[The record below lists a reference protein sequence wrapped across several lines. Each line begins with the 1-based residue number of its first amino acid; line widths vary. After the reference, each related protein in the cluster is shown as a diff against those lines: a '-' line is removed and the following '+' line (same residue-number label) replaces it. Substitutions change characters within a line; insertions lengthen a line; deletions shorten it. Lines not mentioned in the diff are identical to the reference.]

1 MEEKIMEI
9 LKDRF
14 KPEFLNRLDEIIIF
28 HSLKQKQIER
38 IVELQ
43 LALVEKRLQEKRIKM
58 KVSEKAHKFLAEKGY
73 DPNFGA
79 RPLKRT
85 IQTNLLDPLAMDII
99 EGTIKEG
106 QDIEVD
112 VEKGKMIITGKK

>member
-85 IQTNLLDPLAMDII
+85 IQTNLLDPLPMDII